1 MILRLGQG
9 QRQDLVL
16 RLQVLNP
23 AAQTFHLNLELLQL
37 GFEEDGSPV
46 VMMMVVVVVVQHH
59 RRRRRQ
65 RRTQNERLAELVH
78 RRLVLNVL
86 HQMLR

>member
-16 RLQVLNP
+16 RLQVLDP

-46 VMMMVVVVVVQHH
+46 VMMMVVVVQHH